1 MNQSLENNRE
11 KEENRTKDM
20 RMYYKDEVKKWQE
33 AKKERQEAFEFC
45 KSRQGDNSQAVKM
58 RNK

>member
-11 KEENRTKDM
+11 KDSQRTKEM
-20 RMYYKDEVKKWQE
+20 RIYYKDECRKWQE